1 MSSEGEARDERRSP
15 RIVASISLN
24 LRPVQESHTA
34 VTAVINLHGALILSP
49 VPWPPGTMIEIQNQK
64 NKRTISATVVW
75 TGPQEPSESYKLG
88 VEFESPESGFW
99 GDDYSLK
106 PVQIAD
112 ANEKGN
118 RRTRS

>member
-1 MSSEGEARDERRSP
+1 MSSEEAAQEERRSP
-15 RIVASISLN
+15 RVVAGIPLD
-24 LRPVQESHTA
+24 LRPVQESNTA

-49 VPWPPGTMIEIQNQK
+49 VPWPSGTMLQIQNQK
-64 NKRTISATVVW
+64 NKRTIRARVVW

-106 PVQIAD
+106 PVQIANASD
-112 ANEKGN
+112 KGN
-118 RRTRS
+118 RRS